1 MNYGELKE
9 RLLETLGRPAMPLAY
24 TLANESLDRRLRIR
38 AMENTATV
46 IAAGGVLPL
55 PDDFIEP
62 KSLKDASGCFYA
74 PTSHEAFAS
83 LVGRGG
89 PPKFVLGESDMAL
102 TVTPADGAEFSLVYF
117 GKLAVLSADGDTNA
131 ALTAAPEAF
140 VYSVLSHHAKLIRD
154 GGALQFWQGEAQAAI
169 MDANKADKSS
179 RFSGGALT
187 IEPQGT
193 VV

>member
-9 RLLETLGRPAMPLAY
+9 RLLEILGRPAMPLAY
-24 TLANESLDRRLRIR
+24 TLANAALDRRLRII

-55 PDDFIEP
+55 PADFIEP
-62 KSLKDASGCFYA
+62 QSLKDASGCFYT

-89 PPKFVLGESDMAL
+89 PPKFVIGESNLSL

-117 GKLAVLSADGDTNA
+117 GKLTTLAAEADTNA
-131 ALTAAPEAF
+131 ALEAAPEAF
-140 VYSVLSHHAKLIRD
+140 VYSVLAQHAKLIRD

-169 MDANKADKSS
+169 MDANKAAKSA
-179 RFSGGALT
+179 RFNGGSLT